1 MKSITHTIRNE
12 EGTVMVI
19 SLLIMAIL
27 TILGLSAIDTSNVE
41 ILITTNERVYKQNF
55 YKAEASVI
63 AAAQQLQDAS
73 PAQLSNV
80 ANIDWLINTD
90 FRLNTL
96 EYQNPSGTW
105 VSLQD
110 GSGNWI
116 DPPAANGIVGQ
127 VDTGDSEFAACRFV
141 VLETTGFID
150 LTAPSNMHTYEIY
163 GFYDSKG
170 TDRGQVAVEIGYK
183 RRF

>member
-1 MKSITHTIRNE
+1 MKSITRAIHNE
-12 EGTVMVI
+12 DGTVMVI

-27 TILGLSAIDTSNVE
+27 TILGLSAIDTSTIEVQV
-41 ILITTNERVYKQNF
+41 THNEQIYKKNF
-55 YKAEASVI
+55 YKAEAAVI
-63 AAAQQLQDAS
+63 AAAQNLELAT

-80 ANIDWLINTD
+80 SSVPWLINTE
-90 FRLNTL
+90 FNETTL
-96 EYQNPSGTW
+96 QYKTSTGSW
-105 VSLQD
+105 DDIQD
-110 GSGNWI
+110 G
-116 DPPAANGIVGQ
+116 NGDWDDSKPIGKVIST
-127 VDTGDSEFAACRFV
+127 DTEYDDARFL

-170 TDRGQVAVEIGYK
+170 ADRGRVLVEIGYK